1 MGWQATVLG
10 TDLTVARHPGRWHRT
25 ALRHPIATDIPRVSM
40 PTALSEDVRIIV
52 RATPSRL
59 VLGPTCPLRARL
71 PLRLV
76 EEASAAVVAVL
87 AADTL

>member
-25 ALRHPIATDIPRVSM
+25 ALGHPIATDIPRVSM
-40 PTALSEDVRIIV
+40 PTALSEAERITI
-52 RATPSRL
+52 RAIPSRL
-59 VLGPTCPLRARL
+59 ALGLICLLQVHLLHRL
-71 PLRLV
+71 AV
-76 EEASAAVVAVL
+76 AASAVAVAVL